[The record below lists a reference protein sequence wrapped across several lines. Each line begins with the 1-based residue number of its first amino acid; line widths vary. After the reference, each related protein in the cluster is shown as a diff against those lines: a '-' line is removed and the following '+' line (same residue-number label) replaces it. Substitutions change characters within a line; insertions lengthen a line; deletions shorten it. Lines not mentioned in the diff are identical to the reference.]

1 MGVPK
6 GPMQESSKD
15 RGFQLLCRIFSILS
29 VRQSW
34 KNQFAERAVQLRG
47 FSTRKNSSA
56 EEKTQDSITCVN
68 DIMDEW
74 LRFSFPCVQQKKE
87 VFKRTQEA
95 FLKKLQSVKIVS
107 NVIEEYQNDL
117 QGIVDNYTSD
127 PNYIT
132 WSGDAYTRW
141 KRNFNSTLGE
151 SRTGFSLKMLAG
163 ISLTVSVLAGEDT
176 TCGLYAG
183 PQQVCEL
190 LSLCMKEFGYR
201 YTEFLMPLKAEK
213 ECTDDQ
219 KELLLYAMF
228 FLLNA
233 YYANGIQKQQSAW
246 ERGKAFLE
254 VLILERQ
261 NGQTE
266 PGSIYQILQKI
277 EKFDGCFERY
287 ETSLITYAQ
296 TFEVGA
302 HSCDVESCYVPPVL
316 EYLGTNSNGLE
327 KLFDAEL
334 ISEKK
339 GLFLIDDSGDE
350 TSRQQKAVL
359 LSCLHSNEAFSSSF
373 PKMKEFADRLGLE
386 NSCLYPV
393 VADCRHLV
401 GIQGITLEILLE
413 EALGNSF
420 QFTGSYRG
428 EEAYICQMKEFL
440 EHAAAQGKL
449 LLLLDHFT
457 RNDFSMLSELLW
469 NLKQEHRGWKV
480 LLYITSQKP
489 APSQLWMLQR
499 DLAIWQMSRP
509 ESYEEKLIERLRSVL
524 ALEINSALQF
534 ENRLQQRRGRFESLC
549 TNTPESLIRYFMDPN
564 QTDAYSLL
572 VEDMETQLEI
582 DCSREPGNRDGLV
595 THDECRSLLR
605 KIAVHMVEHRF
616 TDAVGR
622 RTDVFSES
630 TLRRSGIL
638 QDDVHRRAWEIICR
652 RMLLIAPQNINAFS
666 FQHPLFCYH
675 LAAEEYFELFRRDQ
689 SRFFHRITHISAEDF
704 SYLLVILVR
713 FLTRA
718 YRSEYVEENHAL
730 TPADIL
736 IFAQFVSGYVFSHL
750 SETRFQDARCYA
762 EGLSDVIHETLG
774 KNLFSSDNPMM
785 QMARN
790 ALYVAC
796 EYASRYYSYYAS
808 ANDA

>member
-1 MGVPK
+1 MGVSK
-6 GPMQESSKD
+6 ELMQESSKD

-34 KNQFAERAVQLRG
+34 KNQFTERAVQLKG
-47 FSTRKNSSA
+47 FSTRKNGST
-56 EEKTQDSITCVN
+56 EEKAQDSITCVN
-68 DIMDEW
+68 DIMNEW
-74 LRFSFPCVQQKKE
+74 LLFSFPCVQQKRE
-87 VFKRTQEA
+87 VFEKTQEA
-95 FLKKLQSVKIVS
+95 FLEKLEIVGIES
-107 NVIEEYQNDL
+107 NAIWEYKSDL
-117 QGIVDNYTSD
+117 QNIVARYFPD
-127 PNYIT
+127 PAYVT
-132 WSGDAYTRW
+132 WSGDKYNRW

-176 TCGLYAG
+176 TCNLYAG

-233 YYANGIQKQQSAW
+233 YYANGVQKQKNAW

-254 VLILERQ
+254 GLILERQ
-261 NGQTE
+261 NDQTE
-266 PGSIYQILQKI
+266 PGSIYQVLQKI
-277 EKFDGCFERY
+277 KGFDKCFESY
-287 ETSLITYAQ
+287 ESSLITYAQ
-296 TFEVGA
+296 TFEVGV
-302 HSCDVESCYVPPVL
+302 HNCDVESCCVPYVL
-316 EYLGTNSNGLE
+316 EYLGTNSNGSE

-334 ISEKK
+334 TSEKK

-373 PKMKEFADRLGLE
+373 PKMKEFADGLGLE

-420 QFTGSYRG
+420 QFTGSDRG

-449 LLLLDHFT
+449 LLCLDHFT
-457 RNDFSMLSELLW
+457 RNDFPMLSELLW
-469 NLKQEHRGWKV
+469 NLKQEHRDWKV

-489 APSQLWMLQR
+489 APSQLRMLQR
-499 DLAIWQMSRP
+499 DLAIWRMSKP
-509 ESYEEKLIERLRSVL
+509 DSYEEKLIERLRSVL
-524 ALEINSALQF
+524 AVEINSALQF

-572 VEDMETQLEI
+572 VEDMEAQLEI
-582 DCSREPGNRDGLV
+582 DCSRELGNRDGLV
-595 THDECRSLLR
+595 TRDECRSLLR

-638 QDDVHRRAWEIICR
+638 LDDVYRRAWEIVCR

-675 LAAEEYFELFRRDQ
+675 LAAEEYFELFRRNQ
-689 SRFFHRITHISAEDF
+689 SSFFHRISHISAEDF
-704 SYLLVILVR
+704 SYLLAIMVR

-718 YRSEYVEENHAL
+718 YRPEYVEEKNAL
-730 TPADIL
+730 TPADVL

-762 EGLSDVIHETLG
+762 EGISDVIHETLG
-774 KNLFSSDNPMM
+774 KNLFSSDNSMIRM
-785 QMARN
+785 GRN

-796 EYASRYYSYYAS
+796 EYASRYYSYCVSAS
-808 ANDA
+808 DA

>member
-1 MGVPK
+1 MGVSK
-6 GPMQESSKD
+6 ELVQESSKD

-34 KNQFAERAVQLRG
+34 KNQFAERAVQLKG
-47 FSTRKNSSA
+47 FSTRKNGST
-56 EEKTQDSITCVN
+56 EEKAQDSITCVN

-74 LRFSFPCVQQKKE
+74 LRFSFPCVRQKKE
-87 VFKRTQEA
+87 VFEKTQEA
-95 FLKKLQSVKIVS
+95 FLEKLQSVKIES
-107 NVIEEYQNDL
+107 NAIQEYRNDL
-117 QGIVDNYTSD
+117 QGIVDHYSSD
-127 PNYIT
+127 PAYVT
-132 WSGDAYTRW
+132 WSGDEYNRW

-213 ECTDDQ
+213 ACTDDQ

-228 FLLNA
+228 FLLNS
-233 YYANGIQKQQSAW
+233 YYANGVQKQQNAW

-254 VLILERQ
+254 ALILERQ

-266 PGSIYQILQKI
+266 PGSIYQVLQRI
-277 EKFDGCFERY
+277 EEFNGCFERY

-302 HSCDVESCYVPPVL
+302 HSCEVESCYVPPVL

-334 ISEKK
+334 LSEKK

-359 LSCLHSNEAFSSSF
+359 LSCLHSNEAFCASF
-373 PKMKEFADRLGLE
+373 PNMAEFAAGLGLE
-386 NSCLYPV
+386 NSRLYPV

-449 LLLLDHFT
+449 LLFLDHFT
-457 RNDFSMLSELLW
+457 RNDFSILSELLW

-489 APSQLWMLQR
+489 APSQLRTLQR
-499 DLAIWQMSRP
+499 DLAIWQMSKP
-509 ESYEEKLIERLRSVL
+509 ESYEEKLIERLRRFL
-524 ALEINSALQF
+524 AVGVGEELRF
-534 ENRLQQRRGRFESLC
+534 EKRLQQRSGRFESLC
-549 TNTPESLIRYFMDPN
+549 TNTPESLIRYFIDPH

-572 VEDMETQLEI
+572 IEDMEAQLEI
-582 DCSREPGNRDGLV
+582 DCSREPGNRDGAV
-595 THDECRSLLR
+595 TRDECRSLLR
-605 KIAVHMVEHRF
+605 KIAVHVVEHRF
-616 TDAVGR
+616 TDAAGR
-622 RTDVFSES
+622 FTDVFSES

-638 QDDVHRRAWEIICR
+638 LDDIHRRAWEIICR
-652 RMLLIAPQNINAFS
+652 RMLLISPQNINAFS

-675 LAAEEYFELFRRDQ
+675 LAAEEYFELFRYDQ
-689 SRFFHRITHISAEDF
+689 SRFFHRLGHISAEDF

-713 FLTRA
+713 FLSRA
-718 YRSEYVEENHAL
+718 YRPEYVEEKNAL

-736 IFAQFVSGYVFSHL
+736 VFAQFVSGYVFSHL
-750 SETRFQDARCYA
+750 SETRFQDAQCYA

-774 KNLFSSDNPMM
+774 KNLFSSDNPMI
-785 QMARN
+785 QMGRY

-808 ANDA
+808 ESGV